1 MEATYNASD
10 NKRLKFET
18 SSLQDGDE
26 FVCLCTCSMGGCAGN
41 CTGLSFP
48 LSRCRADR
56 CLGGRVYLSQV

>member
-26 FVCLCTCSMGGCAGN
+26 FVCLCTFSMGVLETAQGCLFHCHDVVQIDVWVVG
-41 CTGLSFP
+41 CI
-48 LSRCRADR
+48 
-56 CLGGRVYLSQV
+56 